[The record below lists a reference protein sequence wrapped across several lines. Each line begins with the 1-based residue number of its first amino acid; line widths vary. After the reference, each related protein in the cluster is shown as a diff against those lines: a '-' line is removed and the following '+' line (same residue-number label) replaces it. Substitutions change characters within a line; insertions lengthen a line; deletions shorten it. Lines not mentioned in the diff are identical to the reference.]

1 MVGWAVW
8 MSIAYVTNRSQIDG
22 ANAQAALAA
31 RQNQPLQR
39 LHALSEL
46 QKTLARLQYRAEH
59 GVPWYEQAG
68 LSQNNALLAALWPR
82 YQDSALPLL
91 RDAAADH
98 LQKQVSAFN
107 ALPPGSRCAS
117 RWQKLPMTS
126 SNST

>member
-1 MVGWAVW
+1 
-8 MSIAYVTNRSQIDG
+8 

-31 RQNQPLQR
+31 RQNQPLELR

-46 QKTLARLQYRAEH
+46 QKTLARLQYRSEH
-59 GVPWYEQAG
+59 GVPWYEKAG

-107 ALPPGSRCAS
+107 ALPPDSPLRERRAKATYN
-117 RWQKLPMTS
+117 QLKLYLMLARP
-126 SNST
+126 